1 MTTIAT
7 ARPASLDRG
16 AVLENNEDRRDF
28 GKQHT
33 SAVLVYWLSRN
44 AWSHPNLELL
54 ASWALAEEGALHT
67 SQVSHIRN
75 GRMRMLGVKTIDA
88 LGAINLATW
97 AYHHDRAILKELGTA
112 QLTAKIEELL
122 LDAEAVIDPRTN
134 EPLTQG
140 GWMELYLGYIKVPG
154 VVGGASTNQDFAKA
168 AAMLGTYI
176 EKVIRDSGRD
186 FGSAKSVFTNALNSD
201 KATRMIAAAAHL
213 EEFTADEVTGEING
227 ICSALEALDGVRR
240 DPEAVIAAI
249 A

>member
-1 MTTIAT
+1 MTTTKPAT
-7 ARPASLDRG
+7 LDRTT
-16 AVLENNEDRRDF
+16 VLENNEDRRDF

-44 AWSHPNLELL
+44 DWSHPNLELL
-54 ASWALAEEGALHT
+54 ANWALDEEGALHT
-67 SQVSHIRN
+67 SQISHIRN

-97 AYHHDRAILKELGTA
+97 AYHHDKALLKELGTG

-154 VVGGASTNQDFAKA
+154 VVGGASNTQDFAKA
-168 AAMLGTYI
+168 AAQLGTYI
-176 EKVIRDSGRD
+176 EKVIRDSGKD
-186 FGSAKSVFTNALNSD
+186 FGSAKSVFAKTLNQT

-213 EEFTADEVTGEING
+213 EEFTADEVTGEINN
-227 ICSALEALDGVRR
+227 ICEALEALDGVRR
-240 DPEAVIAAI
+240 NPEAVVAAI

>member
-1 MTTIAT
+1 MTTTTKPAT
-7 ARPASLDRG
+7 LDRSL
-16 AVLENNEDRRDF
+16 VLENNEDRRDF

-44 AWSHPNLELL
+44 DWSHPNLELL
-54 ASWALAEEGALHT
+54 ANWALDEEGALHT

-97 AYHHDRAILKELGTA
+97 AYHHDKKLLKELGTA
-112 QLTAKIEELL
+112 ALTSKLEELL

-140 GWMELYLGYIKVPG
+140 GWMELYLGYIKIPG
-154 VVGGASTNQDFAKA
+154 VVGGASITQDFSKA
-168 AAMLGTYI
+168 AAQLGTYI
-176 EKVIRDSGRD
+176 EKVIRDSGKD
-186 FGSAKSVFTNALNSD
+186 FGSAKSVFAKKLNAD

-213 EEFTADEVTGEING
+213 EEFTAEEVTAEIGN
-227 ICSALEALDGVRR
+227 ICTALEALDGVKR
-240 DPEAVIAAI
+240 DPEAVVAAI